1 METELTKF
9 VFVFGFVLFCFFN
22 QCAKDTELLGQQM
35 LPEWTVAK
43 KGT

>member
-9 VFVFGFVLFCFFN
+9 FFFFN
-22 QCAKDTELLGQQM
+22 QCAEDTELLGQKM
-35 LPEWTVAK
+35 LPEWTVAQ